1 MNRIVIMG
9 AGGDG
14 LVIAE
19 AIAQLNKSLEEPK
32 KTIVYG
38 FLDDAYSE
46 ISTLESYIVFGGIDR
61 WKDLDND
68 IFFISALQKVGDM
81 PRRVA
86 RIEKLQIPR
95 ERWISVIHPTA
106 VIAADINLGA
116 GVYIGAFCSIQPR
129 CIIGDFSTLRAGVAV
144 GHDVT
149 LANHVYVGPNA
160 VLCGKTSMLCGA
172 HLGPGSVVLDKCTV
186 GEFAVVGICSAVT
199 KNVAN
204 HSVVMGN
211 PAKRIDQFSRYKL
224 KDKK

>member
-1 MNRIVIMG
+1 MG

-19 AIAQLNKSLEEPK
+19 AILQSNAGLDDSQKI
-32 KTIVYG
+32 IVHG
-38 FLDDAYSE
+38 FLDDGYSE
-46 ISTLESYIVFGGIDR
+46 KSTLEGYIVLGGIDG
-61 WKDLDND
+61 WKDLDDD

-81 PRRVA
+81 LHRVA
-86 RIEKLQIPR
+86 RIEKLQVPM

-106 VIAADINLGA
+106 VISSDVSLGV

-129 CIIGDFSTLRAGVAV
+129 CIVGNFSTLRAGAAL
-144 GHDVT
+144 GHDVK
-149 LANHVYVGPNA
+149 LSNHVYVGPNA
-160 VLCGKTSMLCGA
+160 VLCGNASMLCGA
-172 HLGPGSVVLDKCTV
+172 HLGPGSVVLDNRSV

-211 PAKRIDQFSRYKL
+211 PAKRINRFLASDINK
-224 KDKK
+224 